1 LLYVTTYSN
10 NEGRETMQKKFTPMG
25 KIQKRHD
32 ALQVQVDGWRLGELV
47 IGAADV
53 PKMLNGDEV
62 TIHFVQQRPGR
73 EPFIGYAGSARI
85 SRSGKAVNVRIESR
99 FMTVPRKALEA
110 VVEGK
115 RKSARLSSPTPI
127 IDADEEQAKSID
139 HDLVRSFA

>member
-1 LLYVTTYSN
+1 
-10 NEGRETMQKKFTPMG
+10 MQKKFTPMG

-73 EPFIGYAGSARI
+73 EPFIGHAGTAVL

-99 FMTVPRKALEA
+99 LMTAPLKAVQKVITGQQLA
-110 VVEGK
+110 
-115 RKSARLSSPTPI
+115 ARLSAPAPI
-127 IDADEEQAKSID
+127 IDADEEQRRPID
-139 HDLVRSFA
+139 EGLIRSFA

>member
-1 LLYVTTYSN
+1 MFKPV
-10 NEGRETMQKKFTPMG
+10 G
-25 KIQKRHD
+25 KIEKVHD
-32 ALQVQVDGWRLGELV
+32 ALQVQVDGWTLGSLV

-53 PKMLNGDEV
+53 PKMLNGDEG

-85 SRSGKAVNVRIESR
+85 SRSGKAINVRIESR

-115 RKSARLSSPTPI
+115 RKSARLSAPAPI
-127 IDADEEQAKSID
+127 IDADEEQRRPID
-139 HDLVRSFA
+139 EGLTHSF